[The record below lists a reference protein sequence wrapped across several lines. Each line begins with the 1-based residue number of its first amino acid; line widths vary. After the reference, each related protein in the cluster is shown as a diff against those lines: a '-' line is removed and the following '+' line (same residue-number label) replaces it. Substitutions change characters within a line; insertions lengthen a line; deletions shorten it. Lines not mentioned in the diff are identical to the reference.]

1 MNNRFTKELPDPDWC
16 DIIPIEQWKK
26 EVEYG
31 MFTDYDGNGH
41 WVKDGKMTDGRGD
54 NVCDLGSID
63 AMIKVEGVTHVCWF
77 NK

>member
-1 MNNRFTKELPDPDWC
+1 MNFVRELPDPDYS
-16 DIIPIEQWKK
+16 DLIEIHTWRE

-41 WVKDGKMTDGRGD
+41 WVKNDKMTDGWGD
-54 NVCDLGSID
+54 NVCDLAAID
-63 AMIKVEGVTHVCWF
+63 EAIKNGITHVCWF